1 MGLRGTLKILAFFVP
16 FLDKMK
22 KKTLSIQKVT
32 KNDFSF
38 GFRNLVHKT
47 KVVKNSIL
55 PTRTHFCRKIC
66 AFSYRY
72 FRLIFGGVSSI
83 FTLNKAKNL
92 EAPRKSL
99 NLRA

>member
-22 KKTLSIQKVT
+22 KKSIQKVT

-66 AFSYRY
+66 AFSHRY
-72 FRLIFGGVSSI
+72 FKLIFEGVTLI
-83 FTLNKAKNL
+83 FTLNVAKNT
-92 EAPRKSL
+92 EVPRKSL
-99 NLRA
+99 KLKA